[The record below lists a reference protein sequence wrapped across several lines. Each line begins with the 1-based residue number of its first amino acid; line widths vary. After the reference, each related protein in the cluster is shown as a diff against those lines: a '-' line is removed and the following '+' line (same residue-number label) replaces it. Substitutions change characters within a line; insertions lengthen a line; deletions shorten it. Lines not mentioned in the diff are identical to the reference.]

1 MAPLTAFGG
10 GDGWLAPGE
19 GGYTFLGTANNE
31 RGMAFGNNHVYLVS
45 RTGGNFIRILDPLTG
60 LDLGSLN
67 NTGISGGTF
76 PVNNIAVGGDG
87 IIYVANLTTQASTT
101 PYTVYKWSTEGSVP
115 AVAFNGTPIAGGR
128 VGDDLAAIG
137 SGASTLLVAGFN
149 STPAVAGNN
158 GYAIID
164 PTAGTSSQ
172 IAFSGT
178 PPNAGD
184 FRLGITFIDS
194 SHVIG
199 TAGSSLYRNTSFS
212 GTTGTLINSP
222 AIPDPA
228 GASADRLLAY
238 KVVGGKSLLAV
249 QSIGDSHVSIYDAS
263 DPSAPIWL
271 ASGNNTSGT
280 LTANGNGTGEM
291 AWGNPVDNG
300 DGTFTVALYGMSSN
314 QGIQAFLI
322 TVPEPGIGS
331 LSLLGLGLLA
341 VSRKLRK
348 Q

>member
-1 MAPLTAFGG
+1 
-10 GDGWLAPGE
+10 
-19 GGYTFLGTANNE
+19 
-31 RGMAFGNNHVYLVS
+31 
-45 RTGGNFIRILDPLTG
+45 
-60 LDLGSLN
+60 
-67 NTGISGGTF
+67 
-76 PVNNIAVGGDG
+76 
-87 IIYVANLTTQASTT
+87 
-101 PYTVYKWSTEGSVP
+101 
-115 AVAFNGTPIAGGR
+115 
-128 VGDDLAAIG
+128 
-137 SGASTLLVAGFN
+137 
-149 STPAVAGNN
+149 
-158 GYAIID
+158 
-164 PTAGTSSQ
+164 
-172 IAFSGT
+172 
-178 PPNAGD
+178 
-184 FRLGITFIDS
+184 
-194 SHVIG
+194 
-199 TAGSSLYRNTSFS
+199 LYRNTSFS

>member
-1 MAPLTAFGG
+1 MAPLTTFGG